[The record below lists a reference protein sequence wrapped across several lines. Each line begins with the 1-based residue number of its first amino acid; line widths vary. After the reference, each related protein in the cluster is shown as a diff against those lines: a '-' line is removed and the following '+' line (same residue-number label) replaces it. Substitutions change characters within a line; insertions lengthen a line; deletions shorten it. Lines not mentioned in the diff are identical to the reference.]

1 MSVFTAI
8 VEYWHEGDQNY
19 RMETFKRPTRLSAMH
34 VARKAL
40 KTAFDR
46 PGYMPEC
53 ARVEDS
59 DERVVAAYEVEVGRI
74 VPKPFGN
81 CDA

>member
-1 MSVFTAI
+1 
-8 VEYWHEGDQNY
+8 
-19 RMETFKRPTRLSAMH
+19 MH

-81 CDA
+81 QS